1 MTDMTSKLRNMTLGL
16 ALMVSAAPFMSMQ
29 AEAKS
34 SFMEQ
39 CSALYKAG
47 KADGSVADTVKWTD
61 FMKTN
66 CASLKAAA
74 ADAPAV
80 DASAAK
86 PKKTKKD
93 KAAAT
98 MTDTT
103 VAAPAEPMKKDKKAK
118 KDAAAADPAESAAN
132 TETTPSGSFMQ
143 NCSAAWKAMK
153 AADTVPA
160 GMTWKDFVAA
170 KCVVAA
176 TDPVPA
182 VKAPKKKKADPVV
195 MQQNE
200 TPPEPVAA
208 DNGPVKTM
216 DKNGKPFT
224 AGQLAAHARA
234 RACGLEWRTAKA
246 AGQIPA
252 GKKWPQYWSDC
263 NTRMKTGGQ

>member
-1 MTDMTSKLRNMTLGL
+1 MTLNLRNISLAV
-16 ALMVSAAPFMSMQ
+16 ALMVSSAPFMSLQ

-66 CASLKAAA
+66 CASLKA
-74 ADAPAV
+74 DAPAV
-80 DASAAK
+80 EEPAVK
-86 PKKTKKD
+86 PKK
-93 KAAAT
+93 
-98 MTDTT
+98 
-103 VAAPAEPMKKDKKAK
+103 EKKAK
-118 KDAAAADPAESAAN
+118 KAEAAVDTPAAVETAAKPEKVKKAKKAVVVAPAEADSAA
-132 TETTPSGSFMQ
+132 TGGSFMQ

-160 GMTWKDFVAA
+160 GMAWKDFVAA

-176 TDPVPA
+176 AAPA
-182 VKAPKKKKADPVV
+182 PAAKPAKKKKVEAAV
-195 MQQNE
+195 MQDE
-200 TPPEPVAA
+200 TPDEATAVAV

-246 AGQIPA
+246 AGEIRVGQ
-252 GKKWPQYWSDC
+252 KWPQYWSEC
-263 NTRMKTGGQ
+263 NTRMKAAGQ